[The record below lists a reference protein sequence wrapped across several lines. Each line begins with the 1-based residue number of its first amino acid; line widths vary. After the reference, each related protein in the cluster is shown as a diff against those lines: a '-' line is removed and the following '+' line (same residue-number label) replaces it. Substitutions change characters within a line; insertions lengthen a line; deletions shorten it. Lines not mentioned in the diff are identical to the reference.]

1 VVIPSEAEQVRTGEI
16 VDVAFLA
23 QRG

>member
-1 VVIPSEAEQVRTGEI
+1 VIPREAEQVRTGEI
-16 VDVAFLA
+16 VEVAFLA

>member
-1 VVIPSEAEQVRTGEI
+1 VVPTEAEQVRTGEI